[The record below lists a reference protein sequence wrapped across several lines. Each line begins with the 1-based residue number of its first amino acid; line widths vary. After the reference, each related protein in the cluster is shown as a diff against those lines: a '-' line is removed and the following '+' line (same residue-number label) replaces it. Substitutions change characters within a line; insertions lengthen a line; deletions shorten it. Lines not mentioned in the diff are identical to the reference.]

1 MRDMDTVTL
10 TEDSRSPTGL
20 AAVLGAGA
28 TWGQVN
34 STIGQLPTIL
44 ELSRKIRESSHTNQG
59 GLY

>member
-34 STIGQLPTIL
+34 SGIVRGSLDRIVARNFL
-44 ELSRKIRESSHTNQG
+44 A
-59 GLY
+59 